1 MEVKNNTR
9 DKFERAVRFYWPVAR
24 VRLSCA
30 IAGDMDRENS
40 VKTIRSIS
48 IRIDSRFSKGFSY
61 FVGTALAVL
70 GSRPRC
76 VKRDCSKRIAQ
87 QGRRN

>member
-40 VKTIRSIS
+40 VKTIRS
-48 IRIDSRFSKGFSY
+48 RFE
-61 FVGTALAVL
+61 
-70 GSRPRC
+70 
-76 VKRDCSKRIAQ
+76 
-87 QGRRN
+87 